1 MHLGA
6 EFQRICDEA
15 ARAGGRKLLD
25 FAGRAQVREKG
36 PSDLVT
42 EADWASQEAIRQVLL
57 GTFPHHGLISEELDQ
72 PVNPEAELCW
82 IVDPLD
88 GTTNYV
94 HQIPHYAVSIA
105 LLERGSPIT
114 ATILDPVHDE
124 LFSASKSGGAWLN
137 GSPIHTSAA
146 ADPAESIVAASFS
159 ARVSA
164 DSPEIEQFRS
174 VLLNCQAVRR
184 TGSAALNMAYLAAG
198 RFDAFWSMSTKAWD
212 VAAGVLLVQEAGG
225 VIRHVSG
232 TPFDLSAPHPLATAT
247 VELQLHFE
255 RLLQEATA
263 GRE

>member
-15 ARAGGRKLLD
+15 AHAGGRKLLD

-57 GTFPHHGLISEELDQ
+57 GAFPDHGFMSEELDQ
-72 PVNPEAELCW
+72 PVNPQAELCW
-82 IVDPLD
+82 VVDPLD

-105 LLERGSPIT
+105 LIERGSPIT
-114 ATILDPVHDE
+114 ATVLDPVHDE

-137 GSPIHTSAA
+137 GRPIRTSSAT
-146 ADPAESIVAASFS
+146 DPAESIVAASF
-159 ARVSA
+159 AAHVSA

-184 TGSAALNMAYLAAG
+184 TGSAALNLAYLAAG

-212 VAAGVLLVQEAGG
+212 VAAGVLLVEEAGG
-225 VIRHVSG
+225 AICHVSG
-232 TPFDLSAPHPLATAT
+232 APFELSLPHPLATAT
-247 VELQLHFE
+247 VELQLHFQ
-255 RLLQEATA
+255 RLLQLVTA
-263 GRE
+263 RRE